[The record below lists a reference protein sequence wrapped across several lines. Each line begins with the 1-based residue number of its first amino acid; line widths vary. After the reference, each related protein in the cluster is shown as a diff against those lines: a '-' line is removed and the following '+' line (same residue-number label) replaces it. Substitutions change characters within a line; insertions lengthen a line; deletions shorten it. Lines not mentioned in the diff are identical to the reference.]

1 MDPARLNFIV
11 PLTHTHTHTHPH
23 SLKLAAQWENE
34 MEVLQAERLR
44 DQQRRDILRE
54 VESDSI
60 VQTLD
65 AEMKQ
70 LIEVGLPYLYTD
82 CL

>member
-70 LIEVGLPYLYTD
+70 LIEVGLPYVH
-82 CL
+82 